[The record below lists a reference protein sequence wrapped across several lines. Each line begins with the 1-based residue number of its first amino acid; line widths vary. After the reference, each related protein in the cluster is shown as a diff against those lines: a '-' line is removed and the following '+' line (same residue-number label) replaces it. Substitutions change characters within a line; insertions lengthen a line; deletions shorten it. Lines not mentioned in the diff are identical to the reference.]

1 MANTGKRSPTKRLSD
16 MLDDVYARVKLV
28 QSLDYDVKE
37 GTILYLLGILEGEGW
52 FVDDAEREDTI
63 SVLDFLRAVKETA
76 DDGD

>member
-16 MLDDVYARVKLV
+16 MLDDVYARVRMV
-28 QSLDYDVKE
+28 QSLDYDVRN

-52 FVDDAEREDTI
+52 FLDEDEDDTD
-63 SVLDFLRAVKETA
+63 SDLDFLRAVKETA